1 MANYRVWTKR
11 EVGAITSSNQSA
23 PGSSSQCAV
32 VQDWIDIGGTP
43 RISSGYGT
51 TLLSQHTAVTETRI
65 RTPIYILVS
74 PTYYNKRIVAVSG
87 QLPNTT
93 AGFRISGLT
102 QSDFR
107 YHGTVGGTAN
117 CYIACIG
124 ATSTYLT
131 TSGTFTGGKLEFNDG
146 TTSDYASRTLSF
158 TTYDTIQC
166 YVIYFGV

>member
-51 TLLSQHTAVTETRI
+51 TLLSQHTAVTESRP

-74 PTYYNKRIVAVSG
+74 PTYYNKKVVAVSG
-87 QLPNTT
+87 QLPSTT

-107 YHGTVGGTAN
+107 YYGTVGSTAN

-124 ATSTYLT
+124 ATLTYLT
-131 TSGTFTGGKLEFNDG
+131 TSGTFSGGKLEFNDG
-146 TTSDYASRTLSF
+146 TTSDYANRTLSF
-158 TTYDTIQC
+158 TTYDTIPC
-166 YVIYFGV
+166 YIIQFGV